1 MEMSTVFDFNPLYS
15 SMIGVDRMVDLVETA
30 LRTEGS
36 PSYPPYDIE
45 KTGEAA
51 YRISLAVAG
60 FAPKD
65 LEVVAEPNLLV
76 IKGRRAAN
84 QDQGARTFLHQGLA
98 HRAFERRFELAD
110 YVVVKDAVHAHGVL
124 SIDLVRE
131 VPEAL
136 KPKQIAIGVGAGQQ
150 ALELKP
156 AKTRKAA

>member
-1 MEMSTVFDFNPLYS
+1 MEMSTVFDFSPLYS

-30 LRTEGS
+30 LRTEAS
-36 PSYPPYDIE
+36 ASYPPYDIE

-60 FAPKD
+60 FAPTD

-76 IKGRRAAN
+76 IKGRRAASEG
-84 QDQGARTFLHQGLA
+84 QGTRTFLHQGLA

-131 VPEAL
+131 APEAL
-136 KPKQIAIGVGAGQQ
+136 KPKQIPIGQGASQP
-150 ALELKP
+150 ALALKP

>member
-1 MEMSTVFDFNPLYS
+1 MSTAFDFTPLYS

-30 LRTEGS
+30 LRTEAS
-36 PSYPPYDIE
+36 ASYPPYDIE

-60 FAPKD
+60 FAPTD
-65 LEVVAEPNLLV
+65 LDVVAEPNLLV

-84 QDQGARTFLHQGLA
+84 EDQGARTFLHQGLA

-124 SIDLVRE
+124 SIDLARE

-136 KPKQIAIGVGAGQQ
+136 KPKQIPIGQGASQSV
-150 ALELKP
+150 LELKP

>member
-1 MEMSTVFDFNPLYS
+1 MSTPFDFTPLYS

-30 LRTEGS
+30 LRTEAS
-36 PSYPPYDIE
+36 ASYPPYDIE

-60 FAPKD
+60 FAPTD
-65 LEVVAEPNLLV
+65 LEVVAQRNLLV
-76 IKGRRAAN
+76 IKGRRTAN
-84 QDQGARTFLHQGLA
+84 DGQGARTFLHQGLA
-98 HRAFERRFELAD
+98 QRAFERRFELAD
-110 YVVVKDAVHAHGVL
+110 YVVVKDAAHAHGVL

-136 KPKQIAIGVGAGQQ
+136 KPKQVAIGVGARQQ

-156 AKTRKAA
+156 AKARKAA

>member
-1 MEMSTVFDFNPLYS
+1 MSTAFDFSPLYS

-30 LRTEGS
+30 LRTEAS
-36 PSYPPYDIE
+36 ASYPPYDIE
-45 KTGEAA
+45 KTGDAA

-76 IKGRRAAN
+76 IRGRRAAN
-84 QDQGARTFLHQGLA
+84 EDQGARTFLHQGLA

-110 YVVVKDAVHAHGVL
+110 YVVVKDAVHDQGVL

-136 KPKQIAIGVGAGQQ
+136 KPKQVPIGIDARQ
-150 ALELKP
+150 AALALKP

>member
-1 MEMSTVFDFNPLYS
+1 MEMSTAFDFSPLYS

-30 LRTEGS
+30 LRTEAS
-36 PSYPPYDIE
+36 ASYPPYDIE
-45 KTGEAA
+45 KTGDAA

-76 IKGRRAAN
+76 IRGRRAAN
-84 QDQGARTFLHQGLA
+84 EDQGARTFLHQGLA

-110 YVVVKDAVHAHGVL
+110 YVVVKDAVHDQGVL

-136 KPKQIAIGVGAGQQ
+136 KPKQVPIGIDARQ
-150 ALELKP
+150 AALALKP

>member
-1 MEMSTVFDFNPLYS
+1 MSTPFDFTPLYS

-30 LRTEGS
+30 LRTEAS
-36 PSYPPYDIE
+36 ASYPPYDIE

-60 FAPKD
+60 FAPTD
-65 LEVVAEPNLLV
+65 LEVVAQPNLLV

-84 QDQGARTFLHQGLA
+84 EGSGARTFLHQGLA
-98 HRAFERRFELAD
+98 QRAFERRFELAD

-131 VPEAL
+131 VPDAL
-136 KPKQIAIGVGAGQQ
+136 KPKQIAIGVGPRQQ

-156 AKTRKAA
+156 AKARKAA

>member
-1 MEMSTVFDFNPLYS
+1 MSTGFDFTPLYS

-30 LRTEGS
+30 LRTEAS
-36 PSYPPYDIE
+36 ASYPPYDIE

-60 FAPKD
+60 FAPAD

-76 IKGRRAAN
+76 IKGRRTASEG
-84 QDQGARTFLHQGLA
+84 QGTRTFLHQGLA

-124 SIDLVRE
+124 SIELARE

-136 KPKQIAIGVGAGQQ
+136 KPEQIPIGAGARQK
-150 ALELKP
+150 ALELKS
-156 AKTRKAA
+156 AKARKAA